1 MRNDYGKRG
10 GTSANAGLKATCYK
24 VALPDGTVA
33 RKRSYAVDADE
44 AEALAYMADGKW
56 HVSGVYL
63 RAPTWGRVTVCKAVR
78 EA

>member
-1 MRNDYGKRG
+1 M
-10 GTSANAGLKATCYK
+10 
-24 VALPDGTVA
+24 A